1 MRFYSKAFRIGVLS
15 LTVSTLC
22 ACAVVTGKHETLAQ
36 VDNARLNLPEA
47 SGQTLAQW
55 PQQGWWTQYN
65 SPTLNALIEQAMS
78 DGPSLKVLAAR
89 IDASQNAADA
99 VRKLS
104 YPMGQ
109 VKVDWTGQEFFNTHI
124 NPTDIANQAF
134 ANMTTRPDGTFS
146 TIPKNPSDQFIA
158 LTNISAGISWDLD
171 LWGHNRALYGAAL
184 GLNRAQTLEYEA
196 ARQGV
201 VANIVGLH
209 AQIMAFTERANIVD
223 KQIATQ
229 TMLRQ
234 RWLEREQAGLQPTQ
248 NSVQVDMTL
257 AQLAQ
262 LKQSLMAQKAVARAQ
277 LAALIGQTPE
287 QLAEFLPEQTWQ
299 TLNLPQN
306 IPVQILGT
314 RPDIAAAREYIVA
327 STEQVNAVKAEFY
340 PNINIGLSTALQ
352 LLNLQDIL
360 DFRGQNAAV
369 KPAISLPIFNTI
381 QLNAKLR
388 QQQAQLDNTIAQYNQ
403 TVFQAVSDAHQQL
416 AQYRQAQAY
425 LTAQARIVKDS
436 QTLTDLSAQRYRA
449 GMSPQMESL
458 MYQTATLREQDA
470 LVMGYAMRRAQE
482 ARLAS
487 SLGTEF
493 SDLIAGKR

>member
-36 VDNARLNLPEA
+36 VDNARLNLPEV
-47 SGQTLAQW
+47 SGRTLAQW

-65 SPTLNALIEQAMS
+65 SPTLNALIEQAMR
-78 DGPSLKVLAAR
+78 DGPSLKVLATR

-109 VKVDWTGQEFFNTHI
+109 VKVDWTGQEFFNTRI
-124 NPTDIANQAF
+124 NGATPQTQAALSSRGIPT
-134 ANMTTRPDGTFS
+134 
-146 TIPKNPSDQFIA
+146 NPSDQFIA

-184 GLNRAQTLEYEA
+184 GLSRAQSLEYEA

-201 VANIVGLH
+201 IANIVGLH

-262 LKQSLMAQKAVARAQ
+262 FKQSLMAQKAVARAQ
-277 LAALIGQTPE
+277 LAALVGQTPE
-287 QLAEFLPEQTWQ
+287 QLTEFLPEQTWQ

-458 MYQTATLREQDA
+458 MYQAATLREQDA

>member
-36 VDNARLNLPEA
+36 VDNARLNLPEV
-47 SGQTLAQW
+47 SGRTLAQW

-65 SPTLNALIEQAMS
+65 SPTLNALIEQAMR
-78 DGPSLKVLAAR
+78 DGPSLKVLATR

-109 VKVDWTGQEFFNTHI
+109 VKVDWTGQEFFNTRI
-124 NPTDIANQAF
+124 DGATPQSQAALSSRGIPT
-134 ANMTTRPDGTFS
+134 
-146 TIPKNPSDQFIA
+146 NPSDQFIA

-184 GLNRAQTLEYEA
+184 GLSRAQTLEYEA

-201 VANIVGLH
+201 IANIVGLH

-229 TMLRQ
+229 TTLRQ

-287 QLAEFLPEQTWQ
+287 QLTEFLPEQTWQ

-458 MYQTATLREQDA
+458 MYQAATLREQDA

-493 SDLIAGKR
+493 SDLIVGKR

>member
-36 VDNARLNLPEA
+36 VDNARLNLPEV
-47 SGQTLAQW
+47 SGRTLAQW

-65 SPTLNALIEQAMS
+65 SPTLNALIEQAMR
-78 DGPSLKVLAAR
+78 DGPSLKVLATR

-109 VKVDWTGQEFFNTHI
+109 VKVDWTGQEFFNTRI
-124 NPTDIANQAF
+124 DGATPQSQAALSSRGIPT
-134 ANMTTRPDGTFS
+134 
-146 TIPKNPSDQFIA
+146 NPSDQFIA

-184 GLNRAQTLEYEA
+184 GLSRAQTLEYEA

-201 VANIVGLH
+201 IANIVGLH

-229 TMLRQ
+229 TTLRQ

-287 QLAEFLPEQTWQ
+287 QLTEFLPEQTWQ

-306 IPVQILGT
+306 IPVQVLGT

-493 SDLIAGKR
+493 SDLIVGKR

>member
-22 ACAVVTGKHETLAQ
+22 ACAVVTGKHEMLAQ

-55 PQQGWWTQYN
+55 PQQGWWTQYHN
-65 SPTLNALIEQAMS
+65 ATLNALIEQAMR
-78 DGPSLKVLAAR
+78 DGPSLKVLATR

-109 VKVDWTGQEFFNTHI
+109 VKVDWTGQEFFNTRI
-124 NPTDIANQAF
+124 NGATPQTQAALSSRGIPT
-134 ANMTTRPDGTFS
+134 
-146 TIPKNPSDQFIA
+146 NPSDQFIA

-184 GLNRAQTLEYEA
+184 GLSRAQTLEYEA

-201 VANIVGLH
+201 IANIVGLH

-229 TMLRQ
+229 IMLRQ

-277 LAALIGQTPE
+277 LAALVGQTPE
-287 QLAEFLPEQTWQ
+287 QLAEFLPESTWQ

-388 QQQAQLDNTIAQYNQ
+388 QQQAQLDNTVAQYNQ

-493 SDLIAGKR
+493 SDLITDKLTDK